1 MAATFTL
8 DEVRKHKS
16 KDDVWMVIH
25 NKGEFLPFFPQ

>member
-8 DEVRKHKS
+8 DDVRKHNS

-25 NKGEFLPFFPQ
+25 NKGELFFP

>member
-8 DEVRKHKS
+8 DDVRKHNS

-25 NKGEFLPFFPQ
+25 NKGGSLLSHTK